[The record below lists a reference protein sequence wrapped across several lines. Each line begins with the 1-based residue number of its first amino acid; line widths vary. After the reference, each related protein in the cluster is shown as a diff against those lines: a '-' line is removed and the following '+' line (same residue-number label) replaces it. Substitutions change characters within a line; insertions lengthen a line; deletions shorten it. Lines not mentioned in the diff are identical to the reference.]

1 MPHNIL
7 IADDVK
13 MNRVLLIDI
22 LDAKLKDAVF
32 YEAENGL
39 EVLQIVERVEIDL
52 IILDL
57 IMPIK
62 DGYSVLKELKA
73 HASTADVPVIVSS
86 AISDIKS
93 IEDTLKDGAVDYF
106 TKPLTRQ
113 DMDIILPLK
122 AKNALVLYEQKRTIE
137 KLNDEINLEIKNAN
151 TFQSIIIPKP
161 REFDTV
167 EISMK
172 YSPCL
177 GIGGDY
183 FDCVQKNEKVWV
195 MIADV
200 TGHGLAAGMASSM
213 VKVMFR
219 TIIEDESVTP
229 GKLLEKI
236 NRNVFEY
243 SEGSNKFNYLAF
255 TAFVGCIENNKLT
268 FANAGQPYPIFLK
281 HKDKQV
287 NIIDKNGLI
296 IGMYELAR
304 YDEGSIDLESG
315 DCLFLYTDGL
325 FSSGKSGDF
334 KNWVLVEDFAN
345 IYRELAFS
353 NGSLFLDKAYN
364 HFKLMHMRESGIDY
378 TDDVAMLFLRYK

>member
-1 MPHNIL
+1 MPRNIM

-32 YEAENGL
+32 YEAQNGL
-39 EVLQIVERVEIDL
+39 EVLQIVNKVEIDL

-57 IMPIK
+57 IMPVK
-62 DGYSVLKELKA
+62 DGYQVLKELKA
-73 HASTADVPVIVSS
+73 DPNTADIPVIVSS

-93 IEDTLKDGAVDYF
+93 IEDTLRDGAIDYF

-122 AKNALVLYEQKRTIE
+122 AKNALVLYEQKKTIE

-151 TFQSIIIPKP
+151 TFQNIILPKP
-161 REFDTV
+161 RDFKSV
-167 EISMK
+167 EMFMK
-172 YSPCL
+172 YHPCL

-183 FDCVQKNEKVWV
+183 FDCVEKNDKLWF

-200 TGHGLAAGMASSM
+200 TGHGIAAGMASSM

-219 TIIEDESVTP
+219 SGIEAEGITP
-229 GKLLEKI
+229 GELLENI
-236 NRNVFEY
+236 NKNVFEL
-243 SEGSNKFNYLAF
+243 SEGTNKFNYLAF
-255 TAFVGCIENNKLT
+255 TAFVGCIEKDGFT
-268 FANAGQPYPIFLK
+268 YANAGQPYPILLK
-281 HKDKQV
+281 ESDKS
-287 NIIDKNGLI
+287 ISMIDQNGLI
-296 IGMYELAR
+296 IGIKEDAR
-304 YDEGSIDLESG
+304 YDESTIKLEKG
-315 DCLFLYTDGL
+315 DCIWLYTDGL

-345 IYRELAFS
+345 LFKSVAFKD
-353 NGSLFLDKAYN
+353 GTAFLEKAFN
-364 HFKLMHMRESGIDY
+364 HFKLLHMKGDGIDY